1 MLITHLSGTNI
12 KVLTIRV
19 IVIFRG
25 DITNWAN
32 ELLVISLSR
41 EEKNYVMD
49 NTKHI
54 TIFIVSFTVMIGFG
68 FYIEN
73 VEVRRNC
80 IIFYDLSY
88 FNNVYSLGAS

>member
-41 EEKNYVMD
+41 EEKDYVVD

-54 TIFIVSFTVMIGFG
+54 TIFIVRFTVMIGFG
-68 FYIEN
+68 FYIQN

-80 IIFYDLSY
+80 IIFYNLSY
-88 FNNVYSLGAS
+88 FNNVYSLAAD

>member
-41 EEKNYVMD
+41 EEKNYVVD

-80 IIFYDLSY
+80 IIFYDLNY

>member
-25 DITNWAN
+25 VLPTGPTNY
-32 ELLVISLSR
+32 LLYSCH
-41 EEKNYVMD
+41 EKNKNYIVD

-54 TIFIVSFTVMIGFG
+54 TIFIVSFTVMTAFG

-73 VEVRRNC
+73 VEVEE
-80 IIFYDLSY
+80 I
-88 FNNVYSLGAS
+88 V